1 MLAQQAKGCV
11 IWWQVYNEING
22 AKGGYVKNL
31 VEKLIE
37 NEN

>member
-11 IWWQVYNEING
+11 IWWQVQNEISG
-22 AKGGYVKNL
+22 VKGGYVKNL